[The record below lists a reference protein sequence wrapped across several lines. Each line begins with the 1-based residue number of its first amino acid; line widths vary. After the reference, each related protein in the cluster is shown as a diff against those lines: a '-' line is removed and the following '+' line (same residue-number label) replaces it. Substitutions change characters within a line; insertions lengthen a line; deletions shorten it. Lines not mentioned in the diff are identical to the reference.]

1 VLTRKGDAVEGIEA
15 KGVRNKR
22 AEDLK
27 IVKVES
33 G

>member
-15 KGVRNKR
+15 KRVRNIR

-27 IVKVES
+27 IEKVES